1 MVAIPHKSQLI
12 KREAIIAGAMAER
25 YANSGRIFLTTISVA
40 INNKMRKKMLTLKY
54 EAGDLAAKL
63 VAYITMAVTTGYST
77 LLSSLEYGHELVS
90 NPLLPYRAGKS
101 L

>member
-1 MVAIPHKSQLI
+1 MI
-12 KREAIIAGAMAER
+12 KRDAIIAGAMADR
-25 YANSGRIFLTTISVA
+25 YANSGRIFLTTMSVA
-40 INNKMRKKMLTLKY
+40 INNKMRKKILTLKY

-77 LLSSLEYGHELVS
+77 LLSSLEYGHAFES
-90 NPLLPYRAGKS
+90 KPRDEYRAGKS